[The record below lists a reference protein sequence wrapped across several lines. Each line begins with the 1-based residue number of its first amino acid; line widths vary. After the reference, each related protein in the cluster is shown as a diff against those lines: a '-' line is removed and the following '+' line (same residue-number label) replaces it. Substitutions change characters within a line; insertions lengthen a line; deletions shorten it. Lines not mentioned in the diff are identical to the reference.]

1 MNSAALSQAYRSAR
15 ERAGLILRERGLIV
29 VSGRER
35 ASYLQGLLTNDTVAL
50 GAGQGCYA
58 AYLTP
63 QGRMITD
70 LFVYELGDVILLAM
84 PRSTK
89 DTVLSRLD
97 QFIFSEDVQ
106 LGDVTDTFASAVVVG
121 PHAGMAVST
130 ALSMSAAELDAMPL
144 HGNARL
150 PSVANNPVIVLRVAD
165 TGAPG
170 FELVIAREQM
180 PALLGRL
187 HDAGVVD
194 VDQDTADVLRV
205 EAGVPVFGRDMDE
218 DTIPL
223 EAGIEQQ
230 AISFTKGC
238 YVGQEVIIRV
248 LHRGHGR
255 VARRLVGLRF
265 ETRDVPQAGTAL
277 SADGKEIGTITSS
290 AISPALDR
298 AIALGYVK
306 RDFAAPGTSVT
317 TASGAPAEVVAL
329 PFLPS

>member
-15 ERAGLILRERGLIV
+15 EGVGLILRERGLIV
-29 VSGRER
+29 VSGRDR

-89 DTVLSRLD
+89 DAVLSRLD

-121 PHAGMAVST
+121 PDARMAVST
-130 ALSMSAAELDAMPL
+130 VLGVSAAELDAMPL

-150 PSVANNPVIVLRVAD
+150 SVANNPVIVLRVAD

-170 FELVIAREQM
+170 FELVTAREQM

-187 HDAGVVD
+187 HDAGIVD

-205 EAGVPVFGRDMDE
+205 EAGIPVFGRDMDE

-255 VARRLVGLRF
+255 VARRLVGLRLQ
-265 ETRDVPQAGTAL
+265 TRDVPVAGTPL

-290 AISPALDR
+290 AMSPALDR

-306 RDFAAPGTSVT
+306 RDLAAPGTSVT

-329 PFLPS
+329 PFLLS

>member
-1 MNSAALSQAYRSAR
+1 
-15 ERAGLILRERGLIV
+15 
-29 VSGRER
+29 
-35 ASYLQGLLTNDTVAL
+35 
-50 GAGQGCYA
+50 
-58 AYLTP
+58 
-63 QGRMITD
+63 MITD

-84 PRSTK
+84 PRATR

-106 LGDVTDTFASAVVVG
+106 LGDVTDTFASALVIG
-121 PHAGMAVST
+121 PQAGMAVSSV
-130 ALSMSAAELDAMPL
+130 LSVSAAELDAMPL
-144 HGNARL
+144 HGNTRV
-150 PSVANNPVIVLRVAD
+150 PVTNNPVIVLRVAD
-165 TGAPG
+165 AGVPG
-170 FELVIAREQM
+170 FELVTAREQM

-187 HDAGVVD
+187 RDAGVVD

-238 YVGQEVIIRV
+238 HVGQEVIIRV

-265 ETRDVPQAGTAL
+265 DTRDVPPAGTAL
-277 SADGKEIGTITSS
+277 SAGGKEIGTVTSS
-290 AISPALDR
+290 VMSPALDR

-317 TASGAPAEVVAL
+317 TASGASAEVVAL